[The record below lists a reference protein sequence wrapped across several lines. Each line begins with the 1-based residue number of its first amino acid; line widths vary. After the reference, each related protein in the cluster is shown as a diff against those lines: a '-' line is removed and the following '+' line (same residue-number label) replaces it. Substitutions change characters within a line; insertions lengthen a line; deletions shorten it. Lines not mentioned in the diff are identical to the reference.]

1 MNGDKRPAL
10 DLTHTTLSVLL
21 IALLI
26 ASSFWVLS
34 PFLMAIVWATIIS
47 VTAWPLL
54 LRLQAALGDR
64 RKLAVTIVT
73 IVLLL
78 VVFVPVM
85 AALTTLVR
93 NAEGITTEIKTLETV
108 AIPAPPDWLAH
119 LPVVGRTIV
128 TRWTQFAGSNPDE
141 RWAALA
147 PYLQTA
153 LQWFVSKAGGLGSM
167 LVQFLLTTIITA
179 LILSKGEVVRD
190 ALLRFSRRLAGQ
202 QGEDAA
208 LLAGRAIRAVVLGVA
223 VTALIQVAIGGTG
236 LYLTGVPAAGLLSA
250 MMLFLCLAQIGPLPL
265 LVPIV
270 VWLYWS
276 NQSGAA
282 TTLLPF
288 ALVAGTIDNVIRP
301 VLIKRGANLPLL
313 LIFAGVIGGLI
324 AFGIVGLFVGPVVL
338 AVTFT
343 LLKTWVAGG
352 PPAAAAAGDAAAPG
366 DTAGTR

>member
-1 MNGDKRPAL
+1 MSSDTRAPS

-34 PFLMAIVWATIIS
+34 PFLMALLWATIIS

-54 LRLQAALGDR
+54 LRLEAAFGNR
-64 RKLAVTIVT
+64 RRLAVAVVT
-73 IVLLL
+73 IGLLL

-85 AALTTLVR
+85 AALSTLVR
-93 NAEGITTEIKTLETV
+93 NAEGITTEIRSLESVT
-108 AIPAPPDWLAH
+108 IPEPPDWLAH
-119 LPVVGRTIV
+119 LPVVGRTLV
-128 TRWTQFAGSNPDE
+128 TRWREFAAFTPDE

-153 LQWFVSKAGGLGSM
+153 LQWFVSKAGSLGAM

-179 LILSKGEVVRD
+179 IILAKGETVRD
-190 ALLRFSRRLAGQ
+190 GLLRFSRRLAGR
-202 QGEDAA
+202 QGEEAA
-208 LLAGRAIRAVVLGVA
+208 VLAARAIRAVVLGVA

-250 MMLFLCLAQIGPLPL
+250 VMLFFCLAQLGPL
-265 LVPIV
+265 LVLLPPV
-270 VWLYWS
+270 AWLYWS
-276 NQSGAA
+276 GQTGAA
-282 TTLLPF
+282 ITLL
-288 ALVAGTIDNVIRP
+288 AISLVAGAIDNVIRP

-343 LLKTWVAGG
+343 LLKAWVGATQ
-352 PPAAAAAGDAAAPG
+352 PAPQPADVA
-366 DTAGTR
+366 